1 MAFAHVLASNG
12 VGYFLCSLGYFFLGI
27 IIVTQ
32 LNRETHLP
40 SGLKAFKVLAY
51 YGFLR
56 GTFYFGELLFLISF
70 QQVTPFTIGS
80 IHELVWVIADYL
92 TVLVFFT
99 FAFRILLNSGYHNAL
114 QTILSGLLVYWT
126 TVILVARYAGLQ
138 LTNLSTLSGLK
149 PFLICVPSMLIIVLA
164 FRHLSRRMQVLGF
177 TRRSQLLKR
186 LSLAYSVQALL
197 VTTMASLNISLL
209 PRLNLLGLEMTNNNV
224 PILRLLSAI
233 VLMTI
238 VYLVYSLVSAGNQP
252 ESEDAP
258 TQVETDLINDLA
270 LSLANQIC
278 NVLDVDTVAFFLR
291 RPPADA
297 EVLCAI
303 QGAPLNMPILSG
315 EILTRAKLQEY
326 LSRKYKAVHT
336 VPIEASSVQLG
347 TILIANRKRRP
358 LSPSDTRFLYSIA
371 NQTGRTVLGLRSLVD
386 QIEVKAIQEERL
398 RISREMHDGLSPLLA
413 YMRFR
418 IEAAKDM
425 LAASDHNP
433 VAHTFEEIDEVI
445 SEAFADV
452 RESIV
457 GLRSSIADESLLD
470 KLKESVEQ
478 FAKLTNIRVI
488 TDFPKEMP
496 VLHPKTEIQVLRIVQ
511 EMLTNVRK
519 HAEATVVKVAVIK
532 GNNEL
537 IFEVA
542 DNGRG
547 FNQSDVLDGHF
558 GLATMRERSNDIGG
572 RLSVRSKPGEGTRVT
587 LVLPP
592 DGKERTINDAEA
604 VNSRRPRAVPRGT
617 GEPSLIK
624 R

>member
-1 MAFAHVLASNG
+1 
-12 VGYFLCSLGYFFLGI
+12 
-27 IIVTQ
+27 
-32 LNRETHLP
+32 
-40 SGLKAFKVLAY
+40 
-51 YGFLR
+51 
-56 GTFYFGELLFLISF
+56 
-70 QQVTPFTIGS
+70 
-80 IHELVWVIADYL
+80 
-92 TVLVFFT
+92 
-99 FAFRILLNSGYHNAL
+99 
-114 QTILSGLLVYWT
+114 
-126 TVILVARYAGLQ
+126 
-138 LTNLSTLSGLK
+138 
-149 PFLICVPSMLIIVLA
+149 MLIIVLA

-624 R
+624 G

>member
-1 MAFAHVLASNG
+1 
-12 VGYFLCSLGYFFLGI
+12 
-27 IIVTQ
+27 
-32 LNRETHLP
+32 
-40 SGLKAFKVLAY
+40 
-51 YGFLR
+51 
-56 GTFYFGELLFLISF
+56 
-70 QQVTPFTIGS
+70 
-80 IHELVWVIADYL
+80 
-92 TVLVFFT
+92 
-99 FAFRILLNSGYHNAL
+99 
-114 QTILSGLLVYWT
+114 
-126 TVILVARYAGLQ
+126 
-138 LTNLSTLSGLK
+138 
-149 PFLICVPSMLIIVLA
+149 
-164 FRHLSRRMQVLGF
+164 
-177 TRRSQLLKR
+177 
-186 LSLAYSVQALL
+186 
-197 VTTMASLNISLL
+197 
-209 PRLNLLGLEMTNNNV
+209 
-224 PILRLLSAI
+224 
-233 VLMTI
+233 
-238 VYLVYSLVSAGNQP
+238 
-252 ESEDAP
+252 
-258 TQVETDLINDLA
+258 
-270 LSLANQIC
+270 
-278 NVLDVDTVAFFLR
+278 
-291 RPPADA
+291 
-297 EVLCAI
+297 
-303 QGAPLNMPILSG
+303 
-315 EILTRAKLQEY
+315 
-326 LSRKYKAVHT
+326 
-336 VPIEASSVQLG
+336 
-347 TILIANRKRRP
+347 
-358 LSPSDTRFLYSIA
+358 
-371 NQTGRTVLGLRSLVD
+371 
-386 QIEVKAIQEERL
+386 
-398 RISREMHDGLSPLLA
+398 
-413 YMRFR
+413 MRFR

-624 R
+624 G